1 MEEEKIVTE
10 QPLVDEKP
18 YVDLNRDE
26 FIQFRLLLARVNG
39 PLRMRL
45 ATLLMSAICC
55 VVLVALALV
64 EWWRMGQEGYPDPVL
79 LAGALLVLLPGLFLY
94 CYVPKKMKKTAAAQF
109 DRSARAGMHYYGYLQ
124 IFTDCI
130 EKVSQFGTAHI
141 CLDERVLFIEA
152 PEMMVFSSSSS
163 PALILPARCMT
174 PELAAQVRQAAD
186 RLPANHRRFI
196 GRLQPQSLPVTPPP
210 KREDPEQLW
219 VSTFTY
225 RPEEYAAALKGLL
238 MANYWRT
245 APTLALISMIAA
257 LTLTYVE
264 IQLAATIVVF
274 LVLFGLGTLLNLVL
288 PLSRTKRQVY
298 NLSAHDLTMQV
309 RMDTMMLHIKV
320 PKGGEVGVLW
330 CDVNHVYDK
339 DTYVEIVHNK
349 HATLYIPKR
358 VIDDMT
364 VFEAAISR
372 CWSKQ

>member
-1 MEEEKIVTE
+1 MEEEKIVSE
-10 QPLVDEKP
+10 QPPVDEKT

-26 FIQFRLLLARVNG
+26 FIQFRLLMARVNG
-39 PLRMRL
+39 PLRMRR
-45 ATLLMSAICC
+45 ATLLVSVICC
-55 VVLVALALV
+55 AVLVFLALE
-64 EWWRMGQEGYPDPVL
+64 EWWRLGQEGYPDPVW

-94 CYVPKKMKKTAAAQF
+94 WYVPRKMKKTAAAQF

-124 IFTDCI
+124 IFNDCI

-141 CLDERVLFIEA
+141 RLDEHVLFIET
-152 PEMMVFSSSSS
+152 PEMMVFSAASS

-174 PELAAQVRQAAD
+174 PELATQVRQAAD

-196 GRLQPQSLPVTPPP
+196 GRLQPQSLPITPPP
-210 KREDPEQLW
+210 KRADPEELW
-219 VSTFTY
+219 VRTFTY
-225 RPEEYAAALKGLL
+225 QPEEYAAALKGLL

-264 IQLAATIVVF
+264 IQVAATAAVF

-298 NLSAHDLTMQV
+298 TLSAHDLTMQV
-309 RMDTMMLHIKV
+309 RLDTMMLHIKV
-320 PKGGEVGVLW
+320 PKGGEVSVLW

-358 VIDDMT
+358 VIEDMS
-364 VFEAAISR
+364 VFEAAISC
-372 CWSKQ
+372 CWNKQ